1 MGYDCLRRI
10 CSFSIS
16 ARAAMAF
23 PNLASEAARSAGIGG
38 WFFISAA
45 VVGGRF
51 PVSEDLPEIA
61 KSPSSFRKQLGTFNR
76 YAFDHCTQ
84 RFRPSTRFHCARRM
98 RSIMPA
104 ASRRF
109 RAATT
114 VERAIP
120 AALAIVSREGSQ
132 RPEATLWKWKRRI
145 RSTCSPVRF
154 KQPPCLPGSRVLA
167 SIRSARK
174 ISRARCSR
182 VSARYFTGSSVEPR
196 RWRRFGLKSAL
207 ASAYRL
213 HTASFSSGVFAA
225 FRSSLKS
232 FQNSKLGCL
241 SGLGRMDGSI
251 TRSMMTAICSTMDT
265 TLLWRLKKRGSERGA
280 DNSYPWLEASKK
292 CLIWGKGSDR
302 IEGASNRPV
311 QATAPLCGGFGAFG
325 VVFVAVLL
333 WANQAHTV
341 AQKHLT
347 LKRKTPS
354 PTFISVPPCSL
365 RPRGSST
372 QIFQARKGLKIRG
385 PCEAPLASV
394 ARAGLPIGRSAPKER
409 SFPVS
414 PKELGKGSDAIN

>member
-1 MGYDCLRRI
+1 MSAHTSNRSWPPLPTSARTGYDCLLLAR
-10 CSFSIS
+10 SFSIS

-38 WFFISAA
+38 GFFISAA

-84 RFRPSTRFHCARRM
+84 RLRPSTRFHCALRI
-98 RSIMPA
+98 RSMMPA

-109 RAATT
+109 RAAIT
-114 VERAIP
+114 VERAMP

-145 RSTCSPVRF
+145 RRTCSPVRF
-154 KQPPCLPGSRVLA
+154 RHPPCLRGSRVLA

-174 ISRARCSR
+174 IKRARCSR

-196 RWRRFGLKSAL
+196 RCRRFGLKSVF

-213 HTASFSSGVFAA
+213 QTASFSSGVFAA

-241 SGLGRMDGSI
+241 SGLGRVAGSRTRSI
-251 TRSMMTAICSTMDT
+251 TAPICSTIST
-265 TLLWRLKKRGSERGA
+265 TLLWHAEARSGERGTGKTP
-280 DNSYPWLEASKK
+280 PWLEMSVFR
-292 CLIWGKGSDR
+292 LR
-302 IEGASNRPV
+302 RR
-311 QATAPLCGGFGAFG
+311 GGFGRIELQIVDRYTEPLPPSVGAL
-325 VVFVAVLL
+325 VFLGSL
-333 WANQAHTV
+333 FSDC
-341 AQKHLT
+341 HL
-347 LKRKTPS
+347 
-354 PTFISVPPCSL
+354 
-365 RPRGSST
+365 
-372 QIFQARKGLKIRG
+372 
-385 PCEAPLASV
+385 
-394 ARAGLPIGRSAPKER
+394 
-409 SFPVS
+409 
-414 PKELGKGSDAIN
+414 